1 MSKKKNKKEIQELEP
16 QFFMSRVNIPVR
28 NYRVYYMSTKEKIIN
43 FIIAFVAGALVAY
56 EFYGGLFKDQYGE
69 PTTATTISNI
79 VIMIIVGGIA
89 GKLFLP
95 IRTKGIIEKNKRK
108 LKEQFR
114 NMLES
119 INTSLGAGNN
129 VIDSFQSAFDG
140 LKVQYDE
147 DAFILHELKV
157 ILVGNRNGIDIEI
170 LLADFGER
178 SDIDDIRSF
187 ASVFEICY
195 RKGGNLK
202 DVINNTHAV
211 LSDKMA
217 IMEDIET
224 MVAANKGEQNVMIMM
239 PIALIAIIKL
249 MSPEFGD
256 NYTTPAGILATTLG
270 IICFVASYYMGRKIL
285 DINI

>member
-1 MSKKKNKKEIQELEP
+1 MAQNP
-16 QFFMSRVNIPVR
+16 QWFMSRVNIPVY
-28 NYRVYYMSTKEKIIN
+28 NYKVYYMSTKEKIIN
-43 FIIAFVAGALVAY
+43 FLIAFVAGAAVAF

-69 PTTATTISNI
+69 PTTATYISNT
-79 VIMIIVGGIA
+79 VIMVLIGAIA

-95 IRTKGIIEKNKRK
+95 IRVKGIIAKNKSK

-129 VIDSFQSAFDG
+129 VIDSFQSAYED
-140 LKVQYDE
+140 LRVMYDQ
-147 DAFILHELKV
+147 DAFILKELYV
-157 ILVGNRNGIDIEI
+157 ILVGNRNNIDIEI

-178 SDIDDIRSF
+178 SDIDDIKSF

-202 DVINNTHAV
+202 DVIANTHSV

-217 IMEDIET
+217 IMEEIET
-224 MVAANKGEQNVMIMM
+224 MVAANKGEQNVMILM
-239 PIALIAIIKL
+239 PIALIGIIKL
-249 MSPEFGD
+249 MSPDFGD
-256 NYTTPAGILATTLG
+256 NYATPAGILATTLG
-270 IICFVASYYMGRKIL
+270 IVCFVASYYMGRKIL
-285 DINI
+285 DIKI